1 MAFSTASMVVCVWE
15 RGGEKLGGDL
25 QIGQPACWRCSR
37 ESLFFSGVVT
47 LSNAINDSTK
57 SYHIWGLPAESV
69 QVAYVD
75 WREKCTCHVYQVS
88 SNRYDSQI

>member
-1 MAFSTASMVVCVWE
+1 VGTYRSVSQHAGDVV
-15 RGGEKLGGDL
+15 
-25 QIGQPACWRCSR
+25 
-37 ESLFFSGVVT
+37 ESPFFSGVVT